1 MLYSAL
7 PNPTKMEDEFDVRDP
22 VGIKWVQNNRGL
34 SRRFEMR
41 RFDLKPLYTAE
52 MYETDAHIEWE

>member
-1 MLYSAL
+1 
-7 PNPTKMEDEFDVRDP
+7 MEDEFDVRDP
-22 VGIKWVQNNRGL
+22 VGTKWVHNNRGL

>member
-1 MLYSAL
+1 
-7 PNPTKMEDEFDVRDP
+7 MEDEFDVRDP
-22 VGIKWVQNNRGL
+22 VGTKWVQYNRGL

-41 RFDLKPLYTAE
+41 RFNLKPLHTAE